1 MLDHK
6 KTKIVFY
13 ITKNYFFM
21 VWHHIATIWPVK
33 PAPILRGLCV
43 RRPSFCLQNWQ
54 IMVIYSKIKKCH
66 GLCSLGLGK
75 LMSTCSNL
83 VTIFLISEVEKWEH
97 NIHYPSN
104 INSVMKNSFKHIRAW
119 ILLGALFDMK
129 DETKSALLSLS

>member
-1 MLDHK
+1 ML
-6 KTKIVFY
+6 FS
-13 ITKNYFFM
+13 
-21 VWHHIATIWPVK
+21 
-33 PAPILRGLCV
+33 APIVRGLCV
-43 RRPSFCLQNWQ
+43 RRPSFCLQNCQ

-104 INSVMKNSFKHIRAW
+104 INSVMKNSFKHIGAW

-129 DETKSALLSLS
+129 YKTKKCTFKTLLDQKDGLAPFFREKVHLTIRTF